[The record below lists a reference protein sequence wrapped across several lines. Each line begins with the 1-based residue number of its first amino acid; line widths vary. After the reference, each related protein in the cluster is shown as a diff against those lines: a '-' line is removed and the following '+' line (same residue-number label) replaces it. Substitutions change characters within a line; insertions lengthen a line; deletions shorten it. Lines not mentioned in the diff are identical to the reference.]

1 MINNLTERYRSRRNR
16 LMAQMGSGAALIGA
30 SGLSP
35 DKMLWDK
42 NLRYLIGLND
52 KNALLLLVPNGVLV
66 ETQETLSAPELG
78 KGRRVH
84 EILFLA
90 ERNEED
96 AFMEG
101 GGPAFEDVRQTTG
114 VDRVFTLSKLD
125 DVLERALLGT
135 DTLWFNT
142 PHVPK
147 LNEPLTNDL
156 LFINR
161 IRERFYWLSFK
172 NIATTIH
179 QLRYVK
185 DDYEIA
191 CLRTAFEIQTGIFEK
206 IMRALKPGENESLG
220 EAIFDYEVQ
229 NRAVENVSHGMG
241 DDLYSAS
248 LIVGSGRN
256 SALPHYLANNHVIQD
271 GDVVLIDSGV
281 SVDGYSSDITRTF
294 PANGR
299 FTARQREI
307 YSIVLEAEYAAI
319 DTMKPGSTMIEAHWA
334 VHNVFKRYG
343 QDGYSYG
350 NCGHPVGLNIH
361 DATMRYPDDREQPFE
376 PGVVVVI
383 EPFLMLPHEN
393 MGIRIEDGVLITDT
407 GHEVLAGPPKEIEA
421 VEELCKRD

>member
-1 MINNLTERYRSRRNR
+1 MMNNTLTERYRSRRQR
-16 LMAQMGSGAALIGA
+16 LMEQIGGAALIGA

-42 NLRYLIGLND
+42 NLRYLTGLTD
-52 KNALLLLVPNGVLV
+52 KNALLLLVPDGVMV
-66 ETQETLSAPELG
+66 ETQETLSGPELG

-90 ERNEED
+90 EPHEED

-101 GGPAFEDVRQTTG
+101 GGPAFEEVRQAAG
-114 VDRVFTLSKLD
+114 VDRVFAMSELD
-125 DVLERALLGT
+125 DVLERALLNT
-135 DTLWFNT
+135 DTLWLNT

-147 LNEPLTNDL
+147 LGEPLTHDL
-156 LFINR
+156 LFVNR

-172 NIATTIH
+172 NIATAIH
-179 QLRYVK
+179 QMRYVK

-191 CLRTAFEIQTGIFEK
+191 CLRRAFEIQTAIFEK
-206 IMRALKPGENESLG
+206 IMQALKPGENESLG
-220 EAIFDYEVQ
+220 QAIFDYEVKI
-229 NRAVENVSHGMG
+229 RAADNVSHGMG
-241 DDLYSAS
+241 DDLYAAS
-248 LIVGSGRN
+248 IIVGAGRN
-256 SALPHYLANNHVIQD
+256 TALPHYLANNQPIQD
-271 GDVVLIDSGV
+271 GDLVLIDSGV
-281 SVDGYSSDITRTF
+281 AVDGYSSDITRTF

-299 FTARQREI
+299 FTPRQREL
-307 YSIVLEAEYAAI
+307 YSVVLEAEYAAI
-319 DTMKPGSTMIEAHWA
+319 ETMKPGSTIITAHQA

-343 QDGYSYG
+343 LDGYSFG

-393 MGIRIEDGVLITDT
+393 KGIRIEDGVLITED
-407 GHEVLAGPPKEIEA
+407 GHEVLAGPPKEVEA
-421 VEELCKRD
+421 VEELCRRD